1 MKGEGGGRKAE
12 GDHLLWQG
20 AEIARC
26 HSERSEES
34 PSGGEILRCAQ
45 DDQVSLR
52 LLIDPPAAG
61 PWNMAVDEAL
71 LETADRGQCTLRFY
85 QWQQPTLS
93 LGYFQPYEDRWRHEA
108 SGSCIA
114 VRRASGGGAIVHD
127 VEVTYSLAIPARHCL
142 AADRLGLYRAVHVA
156 LIETLA
162 NWGIHA
168 ALCWP
173 PPRVSQAKDPFLCFQ
188 RRAAGDVLFSEA
200 KIAGSA
206 QRRCRGAVLQHGS
219 VLLDRSLAAPELP
232 GISELTGRRIEPPEL
247 IRGWL
252 DRLVGPRPIGWQVEA
267 LSDQER
273 SRAAELVDIKY
284 GAAAWTENRGRRG
297 TCTKSP
303 LSVTQGDDRDLGIEM
318 R

>member
-114 VRRASGGGAIVHD
+114 VRR
-127 VEVTYSLAIPARHCL
+127 PA
-142 AADRLGLYRAVHVA
+142 
-156 LIETLA
+156 
-162 NWGIHA
+162 
-168 ALCWP
+168 
-173 PPRVSQAKDPFLCFQ
+173 
-188 RRAAGDVLFSEA
+188 AAG
-200 KIAGSA
+200 
-206 QRRCRGAVLQHGS
+206 
-219 VLLDRSLAAPELP
+219 RSCMT
-232 GISELTGRRIEPPEL
+232 SKSRTVWQFPPATV
-247 IRGWL
+247 W
-252 DRLVGPRPIGWQVEA
+252 RPIGWGCIVP
-267 LSDQER
+267 ST
-273 SRAAELVDIKY
+273 
-284 GAAAWTENRGRRG
+284 WH
-297 TCTKSP
+297 
-303 LSVTQGDDRDLGIEM
+303 
-318 R
+318 